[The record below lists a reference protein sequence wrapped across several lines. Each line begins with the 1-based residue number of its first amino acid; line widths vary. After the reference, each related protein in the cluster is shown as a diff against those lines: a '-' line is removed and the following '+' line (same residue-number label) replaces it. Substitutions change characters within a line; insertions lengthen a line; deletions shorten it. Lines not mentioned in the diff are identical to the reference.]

1 MEHLPLP
8 HAVSKLQDITKK
20 TRSFIKVFAK
30 DERSSLPKEL
40 VNYVAKSF
48 ITLDVGLSFPN
59 QNLYQ
64 QKKVWRPNFC
74 LIDV

>member
-1 MEHLPLP
+1 M
-8 HAVSKLQDITKK
+8 
-20 TRSFIKVFAK
+20 FAK

-48 ITLDVGLSFPN
+48 IALDVGLSFPN

-74 LIDV
+74 LIDVWPDTSSPISVVLLAVSL